1 MRAVALN
8 ARDIQIATGHYPVK
22 GFPLVPTS
30 DGVGEVLAL
39 GEDVARVTVGDRV
52 AGIFAQ
58 RWLSGPRTPET
69 WTSTLGADLDG
80 VLQEFVVLH
89 EDGVVLVPPHLT
101 EEEAATLPTAGV
113 AAWQALVTQGCVQA
127 GDTVLVQGTGGV
139 ALFALKFATLFGA
152 RVIVTTS
159 SRQRCELARALG
171 ASETLLRPT
180 RIGRQRCAKSPAAT
194 VWIMSWK

>member
-1 MRAVALN
+1 M
-8 ARDIQIATGHYPVK
+8 
-22 GFPLVPTS
+22 
-30 DGVGEVLAL
+30 LAL